1 MTPPPDLTASPDL
14 TAPPGRWCCRTVELA
29 VRVLPPEH
37 RTRYGLEFVA
47 ELYGLPPA
55 RQRRHAARV
64 LTSAWA
70 LRAALSAAAPGTHGE
85 TAMIIKTA
93 TPLTCRLNLHHRW
106 RWQSTED
113 GDRFERCQK
122 CGKDRSDDVGG
133 DPGVGA
139 GFIIG

>member
-1 MTPPPDLTASPDL
+1 
-14 TAPPGRWCCRTVELA
+14 
-29 VRVLPPEH
+29 VLPAQH
-37 RTRYGLEFVA
+37 RGRYGLEFVA

-70 LRAALSAAAPGTHGE
+70 LRAALSAAPGTHGE

-122 CGKDRSDDVGG
+122 CGKDRSEKVGG
-133 DPGVGA
+133 GPNVGA
-139 GFIIG
+139 ASSIVW